1 MRRRLS
7 EPRRVVEE
15 EEIAPEQIWSVSAS
29 SDYAWPAAWIASPS
43 SVLDPDES
51 TMWNARSFAPAWIR
65 FDLGHAALPIE
76 RLELLPSMEPK
87 VGTVE
92 HRIRMGQNASS
103 MDTVAIVGGPCR
115 DREWIHCRF
124 PQPRRA
130 RFVEILTT
138 KSPSWVAWIRVRLWT
153 ERR

>member
-1 MRRRLS
+1 M
-7 EPRRVVEE
+7 EE